1 MLALVGCAL
10 LWAACTPTSNES
22 VPAPAKAED
31 TSGVHGV
38 RDKYVAGE
46 NAGDAAAIA
55 ALWAADGILMPNHAP
70 AVQGSQAIQAY
81 YQAEA
86 EQGKTELS
94 VTGEETI
101 ISGDWAFDRGK
112 FTIKLTTASGTV
124 EDQGKYIV
132 LLSRQADG
140 SWKVARLIFNSD
152 LPMPGAP
159 PAGAA
164 GAEPKDA
171 PAKR

>member
-1 MLALVGCAL
+1 
-10 LWAACTPTSNES
+10 
-22 VPAPAKAED
+22 
-31 TSGVHGV
+31 
-38 RDKYVAGE
+38 
-46 NAGDAAAIA
+46 
-55 ALWAADGILMPNHAP
+55 MPNHAP